1 MGLSPG
7 TFVQP
12 WRSFGWHLKAPVRVE
27 VSDGVMSVSWS
38 VNEEIIKQG
47 ELLLKIRRG
56 ASQSFDSNVVFYR
69 LLKKLTLIG
78 FVCVCCVCVCTCTG
92 V

>member
-47 ELLLKIRRG
+47 ELLLKIAEGPRR
-56 ASQSFDSNVVFYR
+56 A
-69 LLKKLTLIG
+69 LIAMW
-78 FVCVCCVCVCTCTG
+78 FFIDF
-92 V
+92 